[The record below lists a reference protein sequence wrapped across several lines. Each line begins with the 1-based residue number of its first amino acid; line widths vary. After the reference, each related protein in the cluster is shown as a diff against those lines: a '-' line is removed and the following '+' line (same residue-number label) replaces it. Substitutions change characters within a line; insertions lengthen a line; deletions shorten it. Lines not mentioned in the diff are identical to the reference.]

1 MAAEEFTGDIVAYAS
16 EVAKEYGPVAKKIY
30 EDWALPFLKRTTAST
45 VAGLSAIGEVTAES
59 NSGRDEAER
68 TRIMGSTGDR
78 AANRSNTSGASLSEM
93 VSEMTRLEK
102 QSNGNRAL
110 EDFGKAFQRVI
121 EAGRNATRQIDGA
134 ELQEKSMELR
144 QR

>member
-1 MAAEEFTGDIVAYAS
+1 MAYAS

-45 VAGLSAIGEVTAES
+45 VAGLSVISEVAASES
-59 NSGRDEAER
+59 KNGVSSNNGQRVER
-68 TRIMGSTGDR
+68 TRTMGSSG
-78 AANRSNTSGASLSEM
+78 NRSSSANGSSLSDL
-93 VSEMTRLEK
+93 VSEMTQLEK
-102 QSNGNRAL
+102 QGNGNRAL